1 MLSPDWKIVIKFT
14 CVSTATLGL
23 RYGPLF
29 KNVVMALSSKAWS
42 LVDPYYT
49 AGIRNFKAEPV
60 ELNGVL
66 CKIERWDVTE
76 GYYHT
81 VVTPTLPALMMKSR
95 GDKTVKQVDY
105 S

>member
-1 MLSPDWKIVIKFT
+1 MPTMLSPDWKIVIKFT

-23 RYGPLF
+23 RYGRLF

-66 CKIERWDVTE
+66 CKIWKVGCNWGILSYCSNAHFTRFDDEKPGR
-76 GYYHT
+76 
-81 VVTPTLPALMMKSR
+81 
-95 GDKTVKQVDY
+95 
-105 S
+105 